1 MPRHVTIPAAPLL
14 HVMTIWC
21 AAMAPLCAQEDGQ
34 RAASPGG
41 ITYLID
47 AAQGDDSNPSGRPW
61 RSFARVNALTLA
73 ASDRVEIAPGRYEG
87 TLSLH
92 GAGSA
97 EHPII
102 IRFKPGIITIGML
115 GILKLPMFISNSCDS
130 AAPKPIGILI
140 RESSHIRLEGGGAEG
155 PGATTIIYDGRMVE
169 LFNDHVDGLSCTDL
183 AFDLKRPT
191 VSEFRTLEVG
201 PAQAVIQVAEGS
213 DYAIENGRFVWTGD
227 WGPGAFCQEGIPA
240 EGRCWRAPTP
250 RGWTAQGQMEAQ
262 ATDLGGRKVRLDF
275 AKDGSGLA
283 PGHQYHFRNTTRDT
297 VGVHNARCADIVIR
311 DCAFHALTGMGFVSQ
326 FTANIT
332 YQHVQVVP
340 PANTIRSCPAWGDIF
355 QFSNCRGS
363 ILVDGCRLSGMQ
375 DDAINCHGTYL
386 RIVEKTA
393 DNQVLVR
400 FVNGQTY
407 GFAAFA
413 PGDEVAVMNPGTL
426 REYPGNPHAR
436 VAAIERRSD
445 QDWLVSFAG
454 AAPRF
459 EKDDVL
465 DNLTWNPD
473 ITVRGNDVDMDPVR
487 GFLFGTRGR
496 VVVEGNTLRRCF
508 MQAILVEGDGQY
520 WMESSPIR
528 DLLIRNNHFIACGI
542 AIDANT
548 KARPAG
554 EAVHENIRITGNIF
568 DQVQG
573 AAVVAR
579 AVKGL
584 TVTGNATEKG
594 PGPVPVDADK
604 ACSDVH
610 TDSR

>member
-1 MPRHVTIPAAPLL
+1 
-14 HVMTIWC
+14 
-21 AAMAPLCAQEDGQ
+21 
-34 RAASPGG
+34 
-41 ITYLID
+41 
-47 AAQGDDSNPSGRPW
+47 
-61 RSFARVNALTLA
+61 
-73 ASDRVEIAPGRYEG
+73 
-87 TLSLH
+87 
-92 GAGSA
+92 
-97 EHPII
+97 
-102 IRFKPGIITIGML
+102 
-115 GILKLPMFISNSCDS
+115 
-130 AAPKPIGILI
+130 
-140 RESSHIRLEGGGAEG
+140 
-155 PGATTIIYDGRMVE
+155 
-169 LFNDHVDGLSCTDL
+169 
-183 AFDLKRPT
+183 
-191 VSEFRTLEVG
+191 
-201 PAQAVIQVAEGS
+201 
-213 DYAIENGRFVWTGD
+213 
-227 WGPGAFCQEGIPA
+227 
-240 EGRCWRAPTP
+240 
-250 RGWTAQGQMEAQ
+250 MEAQ

-297 VGVHNARCADIVIR
+297 VGVHNSRCADIVIR

>member
-297 VGVHNARCADIVIR
+297 VGVHNSRCADIVIR

-326 FTANIT
+326 FTA
-332 YQHVQVVP
+332 
-340 PANTIRSCPAWGDIF
+340 AAR
-355 QFSNCRGS
+355 RG
-363 ILVDGCRLSGMQ
+363 
-375 DDAINCHGTYL
+375 GTSSSS
-386 RIVEKTA
+386 RT
-393 DNQVLVR
+393 
-400 FVNGQTY
+400 
-407 GFAAFA
+407 
-413 PGDEVAVMNPGTL
+413 
-426 REYPGNPHAR
+426 
-436 VAAIERRSD
+436 
-445 QDWLVSFAG
+445 AG
-454 AAPRF
+454 AASWSTAAGCRACRTMPSIAMGR
-459 EKDDVL
+459 
-465 DNLTWNPD
+465 TSGSSRRRR
-473 ITVRGNDVDMDPVR
+473 T
-487 GFLFGTRGR
+487 TRSW
-496 VVVEGNTLRRCF
+496 C
-508 MQAILVEGDGQY
+508 A
-520 WMESSPIR
+520 S
-528 DLLIRNNHFIACGI
+528 
-542 AIDANT
+542 
-548 KARPAG
+548 
-554 EAVHENIRITGNIF
+554 
-568 DQVQG
+568 
-573 AAVVAR
+573 
-579 AVKGL
+579 
-584 TVTGNATEKG
+584 
-594 PGPVPVDADK
+594 
-604 ACSDVH
+604 
-610 TDSR
+610 